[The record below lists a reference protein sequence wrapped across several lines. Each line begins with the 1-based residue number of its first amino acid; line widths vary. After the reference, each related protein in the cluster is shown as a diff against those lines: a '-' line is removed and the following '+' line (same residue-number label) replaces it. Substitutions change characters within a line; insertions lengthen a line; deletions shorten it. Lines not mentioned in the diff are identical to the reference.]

1 MRKGALWKTSLGLS
15 CEINSQL
22 KSLIRRLALTQ
33 RPDSNTKGW
42 LSVLPYG
49 LRQELSK
56 KRSLTGS
63 DFQANGP
70 NQIPK
75 SFPQEPQ
82 GQNLWPTHHL
92 RQLIYDLCPSVK
104 RLDDTRKLLKGKKK
118 KCRTDDINKI
128 HCFVT
133 LA

>member
-1 MRKGALWKTSLGLS
+1 M
-15 CEINSQL
+15 
-22 KSLIRRLALTQ
+22 
-33 RPDSNTKGW
+33 
-42 LSVLPYG
+42 
-49 LRQELSK
+49 
-56 KRSLTGS
+56 GS

-75 SFPQEPQ
+75 SFTQEPQ
-82 GQNLWPTHHL
+82 GQNLWPTHRL

-104 RLDDTRKLLKGKKK
+104 WFNNTGKVLKGKEK

-133 LA
+133 LVLSLEISF